1 MYLDQALVFYFY
13 ICLPRSDRNSDTFV
27 CGLTPFFFCQLKTTK
42 FLNKSYLLVL
52 LCISFFLFFIFFL
65 FFLFEED
72 LCISCILLLLPL
84 GVFIDLYIKYMHILV

>member
-27 CGLTPFFFCQLKTTK
+27 CGLTPLFFCQLKTTK

-52 LCISFFLFFIFFL
+52 LCISYFFFF
-65 FFLFEED
+65 FEED

-84 GVFIDLYIKYMHILV
+84 GAFIDLYIKYMHILV

>member
-52 LCISFFLFFIFFL
+52 LCISYFFFF
-65 FFLFEED
+65 FEED